1 MEERE
6 FLFWLDEQRK
16 FDRALKQAQ
25 DEAVENAKQGG
36 R

>member
-6 FLFWLDEQRK
+6 FLFWLNEQRK
-16 FDRALKQAQ
+16 FDRALKEAQ
-25 DEAVENAKQGG
+25 EEAVEQAKHGA